1 MHEEQ
6 KMLNSFNN
14 TLENANNGLKIEVSD
29 LYKDVKFFKGN

>member
-14 TLENANNGLKIEVSD
+14 TLGNLNNGLKLEMSD
-29 LYKDVKFFKGN
+29 LYKDVKFFKEN